1 MKLKRQLLLFIVCI
15 MISASTVLAQT
26 KKDYHTWANTPP
38 MGWNSWDCFGTQ
50 ITESQA
56 KEQADYMVANL
67 KKYGWEYLVVDI
79 QWYEQNSK
87 GYDYTKDAVLTM
99 DEFSRLIPAPKKF
112 PSALNGYGFKTLADY
127 IHSKGLKFGIH
138 MMRGIPRQAVKLNT
152 PIKGTTARAADIADT
167 KSTCGWNPD
176 MYGVDMTKPG
186 AQEYYN
192 SLMELVALWGVD
204 FIKVDDL
211 SRPYHQPEVEAIRK
225 AIEKT
230 GRKIVFS
237 TSPGETPLTA
247 GPSINQNA
255 NMWRISDDFWDNW
268 KALLEQFKRLDD
280 WTPYR
285 IIGSW
290 PDADML
296 PLGMLQL
303 GRKTNFTTDEQY
315 SLMSLWSIARS
326 PLMHGGD
333 MTKTDS
339 LTLSLLTND
348 EVLAVNQHSEN
359 NRQLFRTE
367 DGLIAWV
374 ADVPGSKDKYLALF
388 NTRDKESI
396 DSQKTIFKSELITR
410 QTLGHGVEIDVDV
423 TGSKKLFLMV
433 DTGNDDFTADHF
445 DWCEPRLTGA
455 NGELKLT
462 DLKWKNASSGWRKP
476 TTTAAI
482 GGKPMAI
489 DGKIIPYGIG
499 THAPSV
505 IEYDIPQGY
514 TRFKT
519 FGGLDD
525 GGLIQGRGATV
536 NVMVF
541 TTSPYVINTP
551 VKIPVSLKELGF
563 NNSVKV
569 RDLWLHKNLGK
580 FNGDF
585 APVIPFHGA
594 GLYRLSPAK

>member
-1 MKLKRQLLLFIVCI
+1 
-15 MISASTVLAQT
+15 
-26 KKDYHTWANTPP
+26 
-38 MGWNSWDCFGTQ
+38 
-50 ITESQA
+50 
-56 KEQADYMVANL
+56 
-67 KKYGWEYLVVDI
+67 
-79 QWYEQNSK
+79 
-87 GYDYTKDAVLTM
+87 
-99 DEFSRLIPAPKKF
+99 
-112 PSALNGYGFKTLADY
+112 
-127 IHSKGLKFGIH
+127 

-285 IIGSW
+285 ITGSW

-333 MTKTDS
+333 MTKIDS

-433 DTGNDDFTADHF
+433 DIGNDDFTADHF
-445 DWCEPRLTGA
+445 DWCEPRLIGA

-489 DGKIIPYGIG
+489 DSKIIPYGIG

-594 GLYRLSPAK
+594 GLFRLSPAK

>member
-56 KEQADYMVANL
+56 KEQADYMATNL